1 MILKDFQDLNI
12 NLHTKLHTDPGIS
25 KIAEKLENNDARES
39 ILRRFQ
45 KKVIQL
51 LVSKINLIIDF
62 KGFGDF

>member
-39 ILRRFQ
+39 ILRRF
-45 KKVIQL
+45 
-51 LVSKINLIIDF
+51 
-62 KGFGDF
+62 